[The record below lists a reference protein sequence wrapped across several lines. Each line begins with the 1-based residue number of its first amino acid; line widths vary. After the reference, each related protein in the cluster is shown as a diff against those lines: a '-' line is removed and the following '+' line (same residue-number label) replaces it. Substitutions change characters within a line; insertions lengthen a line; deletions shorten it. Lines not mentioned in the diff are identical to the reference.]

1 MCVTSWID
9 DVMCYFCCFFCSIH
23 SASAVSCIRRTVSN
37 IHRAHITVS
46 NTHGADITVSNIHR
60 ADITVSNTHRADITV
75 SNTHRADITVSNTH
89 RADITVSNIH
99 RADITV
105 SNTLELHGVNYSDTR
120 SRNCYQSSGT
130 RHLHVCR
137 PILYKLFF
145 WYKFLA
151 RSRTQLYSITETVQ
165 HVTRTVQRDW
175 PESCFG
181 ARNCDELVSYFS
193 CKFLVPV
200 SWACVAGITL
210 LN

>member
-1 MCVTSWID
+1 MKSLQSFVGLLSSWAVWQCTQRPLVSVVNIVIVMCVTSWID

-46 NTHGADITVSNIHR
+46 NTHG
-60 ADITVSNTHRADITV
+60 
-75 SNTHRADITVSNTH
+75 
-89 RADITVSNIH
+89 ADITVSNIH